1 MNITVSSKGNKT
13 SIITIEGDIDLYSS
27 PKVREKISRLIE
39 KKIPVIMIN
48 LQGVKYMDSSG
59 IATFVEGFQN
69 IKKYKGK
76 LIFYNLQT
84 LVRDIFELT
93 KLEKIFE
100 IYDDENMAFSN
111 I

>member
-1 MNITVSSKGNKT
+1 MNIRVSSKSNEV
-13 SIITIEGDIDLYSS
+13 SIISIEGDVDLYSS

-39 KKIPVIMIN
+39 KRVPVIMIN
-48 LQGVKYMDSSG
+48 LKGVRYMDSSG
-59 IATFVEGFQN
+59 IATFIEGFQK
-69 IKKYKGK
+69 IRKYKGK

-84 LVRDIFELT
+84 LVRDVFKMT

-100 IYDDENMAFSN
+100 VYDDENMAFAN